1 MLRKISSLSA
11 HAQMRLTERF
21 SISTDELVRLLN
33 TGLGKRIGHS
43 LETHLIHILLWCPI
57 EKAFLV
63 CIQDVLN
70 GIVLTVLTL
79 DMYIRDYARNV
90 TERRIQKV
98 INMMVHA
105 GMAPAAAWR
114 PGVMDEYV
122 TVFAL
127 RKSTSYLLSLGRWR
141 GAVTSVDLGKLG
153 ELPEFWEWVA
163 RTTLARGGTLED
175 VLSVSAR
182 FSGGELQH
190 VPYCDFQKPV
200 F

>member
-1 MLRKISSLSA
+1 MWRKKSSLSA
-11 HAQMRLTERF
+11 HAKQRLAERS
-21 SISTDELVRLLN
+21 SISAEELLTLLN
-33 TGLGKRIGHS
+33 TDLAKRIGNSFEH
-43 LETHLIHILLWCPI
+43 HLYHLLLWSPRDNQ
-57 EKAFLV
+57 FFV
-63 CIQDVLN
+63 CIQNIQDGTV
-70 GIVLTVLTL
+70 ITVLTL
-79 DMYIRDYARNV
+79 DMYMRDYAQNV

-105 GMAPAAAWR
+105 GMAPTTAWR

-127 RKSTSYLLSLGRWR
+127 RLSTSYLMSLGRWR

-163 RTTLARGGTLED
+163 RTTLARGCTLED

-190 VPYCDFQKPV
+190 VPYAC
-200 F
+200 